1 MQPVSI
7 LVVGKA
13 ILVLDVI
20 IKWETI
26 KRVIGI
32 ISSDDTFRHI
42 KDYHEAIKCCLHS

>member
-1 MQPVSI
+1 MQLVSI

-32 ISSDDTFRHI
+32 ISSDDTFIHI
-42 KDYHEAIKCCLHS
+42 KTIMKL